1 VKNIGKILLASTAAI
16 ALCGAAHAADLPV
29 YTKAP
34 PLTPAPALVSCTS
47 AVQFIVTDCPLTY
60 YGITVY
66 GTVDMGGGWE
76 SHGAPYNKN
85 IITGVTEL
93 VQKQSRPNSMWLQT
107 PGGLSQSNIGVKGK
121 EAITSGLDFVFDLNF
136 GFNPYSATAANGPQS
151 IFDNNGI
158 ALAKQSSNADSSRAG
173 QFYNGV
179 GYAGFS
185 SQTYGTLTFGRQ
197 NSLELDGVNAY
208 DPMGGSYAFSVIGWQ
223 GTAVGG
229 GDTED
234 ARIST
239 AVKYR
244 VNVGDNWFRLG
255 AIYQVGGY
263 ENNNGTQGEWGAQ
276 IGKDFDF
283 GAYGKL
289 SLDAIYTE
297 DKGAVKA
304 AALSAAQNLAFPG
317 TLAATVSDDNSVMLL
332 AKYTYQKLRIYGGYE
347 YITFANPTTPLTTG
361 FTGIAGIPIAFADI
375 TQTGFKINEHL
386 QISWAGARYAITP
399 TLDAGI
405 AYYHYDQ
412 NSFHVGGFC
421 NSATVASSCS
431 GQLNAASFDIDWQ
444 FAKKFDLYAGV
455 MYSAVAGGLA
465 NGYQVFNNWAP
476 TAGLRFRF

>member
-1 VKNIGKILLASTAAI
+1 VKNLGKILLASTAAI
-16 ALCGAAHAADLPV
+16 ALCGAAQAADLPI
-29 YTKAP
+29 YTKE
-34 PLTPAPALVSCTS
+34 PAPVSPPPLVSCTGV
-47 AVQFIVTDCPLTY
+47 VQFFVTDCPLTY

-66 GTVDMGGGWE
+66 GTIDMGEGYE
-76 SHGAPYNKN
+76 THGVPFNKD

-93 VQKQSRPNSMWLQT
+93 VQKTSRPTAMWLPT
-107 PGGLSQSNIGVKGK
+107 PGGLTQSNIGIKGV
-121 EAITSGLDFVFDLNF
+121 EQITPGLNFVFDLNF
-136 GFNPYSATAANGPQS
+136 GFNPYSLTPANGPAS
-151 IFDNNGI
+151 FLDNNGI
-158 ALAKQSSNADSSRAG
+158 PLAKQTSNADSSRAG
-173 QFYNGV
+173 QFYNAV

-185 SQTYGTLTFGRQ
+185 SPTYGTLTFGRQ

-208 DPMGGSYAFSVIGWQ
+208 DPMGTSYAFSVLGWQ

-239 AVKYR
+239 AIKYR
-244 VNVGDNWFRLG
+244 VDVGNNLFRLG
-255 AIYQVGGY
+255 AIYQIGGY
-263 ENNNGTQGEWGAQ
+263 ENNNGSQGEWGAQ

-283 GAYGKL
+283 GASGKL

-304 AALSAAQNLAFPG
+304 SALSAAQNALFPG
-317 TLAATVSDDNSVMLL
+317 TIAATISDDNSVMLL
-332 AKYTYQKLRIYGGYE
+332 AKYTYHQLRLYGGYE
-347 YITFANPTTPLTTG
+347 YITFANPTSPVTAG
-361 FTGIAGIPIAFADI
+361 FTGIAGIPFAFGGI
-375 TQTGFKINEHL
+375 TQTAFKIDEHL

-399 TLDAGI
+399 TLDAGV

-421 NSATVASSCS
+421 NSAAIASTCS

-444 FAKKFDLYAGV
+444 FAKKFDLYGGV

>member
-1 VKNIGKILLASTAAI
+1 VKNFGKILLASTAAI
-16 ALCGAAHAADLPV
+16 ALCGAAQAADLPV

-34 PLTPAPALVSCTS
+34 PPLTPAPLVSCTS
-47 AVQFIVTDCPLTY
+47 AVQFFVTDCPLTY

-66 GTVDMGGGWE
+66 GTIDVGGGWE
-76 SHGAPYNKN
+76 SHGAPFNGN
-85 IITGVTEL
+85 FPTGVSEL
-93 VQKQSRPNSMWLQT
+93 INKQNRHTSMWLAT
-107 PGGLSQSNIGVKGK
+107 PNGLSQSNIGIKGK

-136 GFNPYSATAANGPQS
+136 GFDPYSLSSADAPAS
-151 IFDNNGI
+151 LRSNNGVPL
-158 ALAKQSSNADSSRAG
+158 ALQNTNADSSRAG

-185 SQTYGTLTFGRQ
+185 SAYGTLTFGRQ
-197 NSLELDGVNAY
+197 NSLNLDGVNAY
-208 DPMGGSYAFSVIGWQ
+208 DPMGGSYAFSVIGWS
-223 GTAVGG
+223 GTTAGT

-234 ARIST
+234 SRVTT

-244 VNVGDNWFRLG
+244 ADVYNWFRVA
-255 AIYQVGGY
+255 AIVQAGGY
-263 ENNNGTQGEWGAQ
+263 NDGNAAQSEWGAQ
-276 IGKDFDF
+276 IGKDIDL

-317 TLAATVSDDNSVMLL
+317 TLAATISDNNSVMLL
-332 AKYTYQKLRIYGGYE
+332 GKYTYHQLRLYAGYE
-347 YITFANPTTPLTTG
+347 YVTFANPSSPVTTG
-361 FTGIAGIPIAFADI
+361 FTGIGGIPYAFANI
-375 TQTGFKINEHL
+375 TQTTFKINEHL
-386 QISWAGARYAITP
+386 QVSWAGARYAITP
-399 TLDAGI
+399 SLDAGI

-421 NSATVASSCS
+421 NSAAVASSCS

-444 FAKKFDLYAGV
+444 FAKKFDLYGGV

>member
-1 VKNIGKILLASTAAI
+1 MKNIGKILLASTAAI

-34 PLTPAPALVSCTS
+34 PLSSPPPLVSCTS

-66 GTVDMGGGWE
+66 GTIDMGVGYE
-76 SHGAPYNKN
+76 SHGAPFNKN
-85 IITGVTEL
+85 IISGVTEL
-93 VQKQSRPNSMWLQT
+93 VQKTSRPTSMWLQT

-136 GFNPYSATAANGPQS
+136 GFDPYSMTAANGPKS
-151 IFDNNGI
+151 FLDNNGVP
-158 ALAKQSSNADSSRAG
+158 LASQSSNADSSRAG

-179 GYAGFS
+179 GYAGLS
-185 SQTYGTLTFGRQ
+185 SSYGTLTFGRQ
-197 NSLELDGVNAY
+197 NSLTLDGVLAY
-208 DPMGGSYAFSVIGWQ
+208 DPMGASYAFSVIGWQ
-223 GTAVGG
+223 GTAAGG

-244 VNVGDNWFRLG
+244 VDVGDWFRLG

-263 ENNNGTQGEWGAQ
+263 ENNNATQGEWGAQ
-276 IGKDFDF
+276 IGKDFNF

-289 SLDAIYTE
+289 SLDAIYTV

-304 AALSAAQNLAFPG
+304 SALSAAQNLLFPG
-317 TLAATVSDDNSVMLL
+317 TIAATISDDNSVMLL
-332 AKYTYQKLRIYGGYE
+332 AKYTYQRLKVYGGYE
-347 YITFANPTTPLTTG
+347 YITLSNPSSPVTTG
-361 FTGIAGIPIAFADI
+361 FTGIAGIPFAFADI
-375 TQTGFKINEHL
+375 TQAAFFHDEHL
-386 QISWAGARYAITP
+386 QIMWTGARYAFTD
-399 TLDAGI
+399 TFDAGI

-412 NSFHVGGFC
+412 NSYGKTFC
-421 NSATVASSCS
+421 TTT
-431 GQLNAASFDIDWQ
+431 AAGTCAGTLDAVSFNVDWQ
-444 FAKKFDLYAGV
+444 FAKKFDLYAGM
-455 MYSAVAGGLA
+455 MYSAVHNGLA
-465 NGYQVFNNWAP
+465 SGYQVFNNFAP

>member
-1 VKNIGKILLASTAAI
+1 VKNFGKILLASTAAI
-16 ALCGAAHAADLPV
+16 ALCGAAQAADLPV

-34 PLTPAPALVSCTS
+34 PPLTPAPLVSCTS
-47 AVQFIVTDCPLTY
+47 AVQFFVTDCPLTY

-66 GTVDMGGGWE
+66 GTIDVGGGWE
-76 SHGAPYNKN
+76 SHGAPFNGN
-85 IITGVTEL
+85 FPTGVSEL
-93 VQKQSRPNSMWLQT
+93 INKQNRRTSMWLAT
-107 PGGLSQSNIGVKGK
+107 PNGLSQSNIGIKGK

-136 GFNPYSATAANGPQS
+136 GFDPYSLSSADAPAS
-151 IFDNNGI
+151 LRSNNGVPL
-158 ALAKQSSNADSSRAG
+158 ALQNTNADSSRAG

-185 SQTYGTLTFGRQ
+185 SAYGTLTFGRQ
-197 NSLELDGVNAY
+197 NSLNLDGVNAY
-208 DPMGGSYAFSVIGWQ
+208 DPMGGSYAFSVIGWS
-223 GTAVGG
+223 GTTAGT

-234 ARIST
+234 SRVTT

-244 VNVGDNWFRLG
+244 ADVYNWFRVA
-255 AIYQVGGY
+255 AIVQAGGY
-263 ENNNGTQGEWGAQ
+263 NDGNAAQSEWGAQ
-276 IGKDFDF
+276 IGKDIDL

-317 TLAATVSDDNSVMLL
+317 TLAATISDNNSVMLL
-332 AKYTYQKLRIYGGYE
+332 GKYTYHQLRLYAGYE
-347 YITFANPTTPLTTG
+347 YVTFANPSSPVTTG
-361 FTGIAGIPIAFADI
+361 FTGIGGIPYAFANI
-375 TQTGFKINEHL
+375 TQTTFKINEHL
-386 QISWAGARYAITP
+386 QVSWAGARYAITP
-399 TLDAGI
+399 SLDAGI

-421 NSATVASSCS
+421 NSAAVASSCS

-444 FAKKFDLYAGV
+444 FAKKFDLYGGV